1 MCYNEIV
8 LKRQSKRG
16 DKVNKNLL
24 KSFMVLNGDTQE
36 RLADALGISLSNL
49 NAKMNSK
56 GASFRQTEIMEIKE
70 RYKLTADDVDGIFFN
85 IELS

>member
-1 MCYNEIV
+1 M
-8 LKRQSKRG
+8 
-16 DKVNKNLL
+16 NKKLL
-24 KSFMVLNGDTQE
+24 NSFMAKNGDTQE

-56 GASFRQTEIMEIKE
+56 GASFRQTEIMAIKN
-70 RYKLTADDVDGIFFN
+70 RYGLTADDVDGIFFS